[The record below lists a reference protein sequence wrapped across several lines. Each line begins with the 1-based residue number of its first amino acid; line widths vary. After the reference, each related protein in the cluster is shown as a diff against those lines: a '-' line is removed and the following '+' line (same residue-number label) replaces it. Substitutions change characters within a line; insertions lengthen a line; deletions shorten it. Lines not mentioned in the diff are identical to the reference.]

1 MRFPIGSSLIVLALA
16 AGLTATPAGVQ
27 AREAGVAAAVNA
39 DSKTLPPQQ
48 AEQTLVVGHNVVFDE
63 KITTGP
69 AGQAQL
75 LMLDQSAVT
84 VAQNSSLVID
94 KFVYDPDTKTGE
106 MALSLSRGLMR
117 FVGGRLS
124 KNGKATVRT
133 PVATMGIRGGIAIF
147 NVINERTVDVTL
159 LFGEGVEGV
168 TNDGKPFAVR
178 RKGYFTRIETGQEPT
193 PPEPAG
199 SENVGQSLAQLEGR
213 STATAGAPEAPTEQD
228 AVQQIGDAPPPP
240 PPPVVSLEPG
250 DGGQEAAPPEGIEEE
265 VAPINNP
272 DEETLGVDQAV
283 LEEFGFSG
291 GAALNQRFNSK
302 SRIVRLQQLGG
313 QDLGAGENTFFEVQG
328 ATNVTLLAPVNNGP
342 LLFRPGGDGDPNAV
356 PNIFNAND
364 PTLFVSPQQYEAN
377 IVGAAGA
384 ELGSIFEPVNI
395 GGDGF
400 FNYDLSSADF
410 NGIVGSRITIF
421 GGRQLFQK
429 PSGRSFF
436 EPNQDSQLL
445 SLLPFSELGAFQL
458 PNGAGIAGA
467 VKIPDADIQQTPIL
481 VDWDT
486 GKLLYLGGVFHNIN
500 GAGDRAAGI
509 QVLVG
514 NLEGGN
520 GAPALFVG
528 QNAGGTHLEKNGD
541 DFRVF
546 HTGTLDGTPL
556 GSVNG
561 DKAISLDGQKVIVDA
576 GAVAGVLHHSF
587 GAELGAG
594 ANGLGQTGSGVD
606 QEQLFVGGIAA
617 NDLGEFESLV
627 TDPNLA
633 GVGTLTI
640 DRDNM
645 EVTANIVADGF
656 VPGQGTLGAD
666 PFFLDTNAAD
676 SAFFDDNTFGIAHNE
691 GFEQTA
697 NVGFALASGEA
708 VLKDPGC
715 ECQFMHWGAWAG
727 GEISPNG
734 PENSVSDI
742 GFFFAG
748 VPTVDMPLSGTATFN
763 GKAFASMAV
772 GADTPFAASGAF
784 ELTTNFANGVSA
796 GQMDLANQNFAIVGN
811 HTPGSPNLAV
821 QYLQNAQN
829 VGVGAGRFFGPQA
842 ANVGVTV
849 DINGNGIRA
858 AGVAVGERVNP

>member
-16 AGLTATPAGVQ
+16 AGLTAGPADVQ

-39 DSKTLPPQQ
+39 DSVTLPPEQ

-69 AGQAQL
+69 LGQAQL

-84 VAQNSSLVID
+84 VGQNSSLVID
-94 KFVYDPDTKTGE
+94 KFVYDPDKKTGE

-124 KNGKATVRT
+124 KTGKATVRT

-159 LFGEGVEGV
+159 LFGDGVEGT
-168 TNDGKPFAVR
+168 TNEGRPFSVR
-178 RKGYFTRIETGQEPT
+178 RTGYFTRIEAGQEPT
-193 PPEPAG
+193 PPAPAG
-199 SENVGQSLAQLEGR
+199 SENVGQSLAKLEGR
-213 STATAGAPEAPTEQD
+213 STATAGAPEAPTED
-228 AVQQIGDAPPPP
+228 GATQQIGDAPPPP
-240 PPPVVSLEPG
+240 PPVVNVEAGGPG
-250 DGGQEAAPPEGIEEE
+250 PQTAPPEG
-265 VAPINNP
+265 ADDDTSLGNNP
-272 DEETLGVDQAV
+272 DEETLGVDQTV
-283 LEEFGFSG
+283 LEVFQFAG
-291 GAALNQRFNSK
+291 GAALNERFNSNA
-302 SRIVRLQQLGG
+302 RVVRLQQLGG
-313 QDLGAGENTFFEVQG
+313 QKNFIEVEG
-328 ATNVTLLAPVNNGP
+328 GTGVVLRAEVNNGP
-342 LLFRPGGDGDPNAV
+342 LLFRPNGNGDPNAV
-356 PNIFNAND
+356 PNIFDAND
-364 PTLFVSPQQYEAN
+364 PTLFLSPQQYEAN
-377 IVGAAGA
+377 VVGAAGGGLA
-384 ELGSIFEPVNI
+384 SIFEPVNI

-400 FNYDLSSADF
+400 YNYDLSSPDF
-410 NGIVGSRITIF
+410 NGVVGSRITIF
-421 GGRQLFQK
+421 GGRTLLQK
-429 PSGRSFF
+429 PTGRSFF

-458 PNGAGIAGA
+458 PDGAGFAGA
-467 VKIPDADIQQTPIL
+467 VKIPDADIQQTPVM
-481 VDWDT
+481 VDWDK

-500 GAGDRAAGI
+500 GPGNRAAGI

-520 GAPALFVG
+520 GAPAQFVG
-528 QNAGGTHLEKNGD
+528 NNAGGTHLEKNGD

-587 GAELGAG
+587 GAELAAG
-594 ANGLGQTGSGVD
+594 ANALGPTGSGL
-606 QEQLFVGGIAA
+606 QAEQLFIGGIAA

-627 TDPNLA
+627 TNPALS

-645 EVTANIVADGF
+645 EVTADIVADGF
-656 VPGQGTLGAD
+656 VPGQGSPGND
-666 PFFLDTNAAD
+666 PFFLLTNAAD
-676 SAFFDDNTFGIAHNE
+676 SAFFDDNNFGIAHNA
-691 GFEQTA
+691 GFEQTG

-748 VPTVDMPLSGTATFN
+748 TPTVDMPVAGTGTFN
-763 GKAFASMAV
+763 GKAFASMSV
-772 GADTPFAASGAF
+772 GAAAPFVASGAF
-784 ELTTNFANGVSA
+784 ELTTNFANGISA
-796 GQMDLANQNFAIVGN
+796 GQMDLADQNFAIVGT
-811 HTPGSPNLAV
+811 HTSGSPNLGV
-821 QYLQNAQN
+821 QYLQNAQV
-829 VGVGAGRFFGPQA
+829 VGGGAGRFFGPQA
-842 ANVGVTV
+842 ANVGVTI
-849 DINGNGIRA
+849 DINGNGIQA